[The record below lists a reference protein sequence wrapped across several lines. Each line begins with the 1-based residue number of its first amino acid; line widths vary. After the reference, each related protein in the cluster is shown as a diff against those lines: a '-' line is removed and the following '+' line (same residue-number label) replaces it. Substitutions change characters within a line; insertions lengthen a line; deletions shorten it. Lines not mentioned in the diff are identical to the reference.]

1 MAAKRLLH
9 IDSSIL
15 GPSSVSRKLT
25 ASVVDKLRR
34 ATPALEVVHRD
45 LAATALPHLSGAVFA
60 ATASGQA
67 PQDAALQ
74 ADLALG
80 NELLEEFLA
89 ADIVVLGVGFYN
101 FGVPSQLKAW
111 VDRIAVRGKTFSY
124 SEKGPIGLAGGKR
137 VILAIA
143 RGGYYGP
150 GAPAAAFEHA
160 ETYLRNIFGF
170 IGITE
175 IEVVAAEG
183 LAVGPDARQAGLE
196 KAQATIEALPA

>member
-1 MAAKRLLH
+1 MEAKRLLH

-111 VDRIAVRGKTFSY
+111 VDRILVAGQTFRY
-124 SEKGPIGLAGGKR
+124 GPNGVEGLAGGKR
-137 VILAIA
+137 VIVALS
-143 RGGYYGP
+143 RGNFYGE
-150 GAPAAAFEHA
+150 GAPAAAAEHL
-160 ETYLRNIFGF
+160 EGWLRTVFGF
-170 IGITE
+170 VGVTDLEFVIAEGVQVGPE
-175 IEVVAAEG
+175 HRERALAGALAAAER
-183 LAVGPDARQAGLE
+183 LAA
-196 KAQATIEALPA
+196 

>member
-25 ASVVDKLRR
+25 TSVVDKLRR

-111 VDRIAVRGKTFSY
+111 VDRILVAGQTFRY
-124 SEKGPIGLAGGKR
+124 GPDGVEGLAGGKR
-137 VILAIA
+137 VIVALS
-143 RGGYYGP
+143 RGNFYGAD
-150 GAPAAAFEHA
+150 APAAAAEHL
-160 ETYLRNIFGF
+160 EGWLRTVFGF
-170 IGITE
+170 VGVTDLEFVIAEGVQVGPE
-175 IEVVAAEG
+175 HRERALAGALAAAER
-183 LAVGPDARQAGLE
+183 LAA
-196 KAQATIEALPA
+196 